1 MAVAPVPSVAG
12 TAGAFQRM
20 VGVGAAVAASCG
32 WTEPQTAG
40 IRAVGQGAYAHSCVP
55 LGTWTAVVAG
65 FAVFAS
71 SSV

>member
-1 MAVAPVPSVAG
+1 MAVEPMPSVAG
-12 TAGAFQRM
+12 AAGAFRRM
-20 VGVGAAVAASCG
+20 VGVGAAVVASCG
-32 WTEPQTAG
+32 RAESQIAG
-40 IRAVGQGAYAHSCVP
+40 IRSVGQGAYTHPCVP

>member
-12 TAGAFQRM
+12 AAGAFRRM
-20 VGVGAAVAASCG
+20 VGVGAAVVASCG
-32 WTEPQTAG
+32 RTESQIAG
-40 IRAVGQGAYAHSCVP
+40 IRAVGQGAHAHPCVS
-55 LGTWTAVVAG
+55 LGTRTTVVAG